1 MYMVGLPYILLLN
14 WFHSDLTLSD
24 FKFCSFV
31 TRISKTT
38 TTHPSDSFRHPAL
51 TSHEHANGCR
61 LGIDSWAD
69 TCCAGKHC
77 YVQEFIEGKM
87 VTASG
92 FTSSLGKLENLPIA
106 NVVYAYDDPGGF
118 VLLLECN
125 NSIYLGDQME
135 DSLLNPIQ
143 CEENDVRID
152 TRPKLYYPDE
162 PSAQSVDF
170 PDGTRL
176 HILYDGVLPY
186 LPVRRPTKEELHS
199 CRRLEMSS
207 RDCWDPFLIN
217 GSFSALAGEPTDTD
231 QSYLQHNLDDTDPIG
246 THLMSMQLPSL
257 LINSPLLHD
266 VTPQDQEE
274 SVFSTISKVNTRRRD
289 TITPEALAKRLN
301 IGLATAKRTLNAT
314 SHQCLRTTGLLTKRF
329 KTDRS
334 QLRYKQLTRG
344 YGTFYTDYLKVSTKS
359 LRGYIGGVIYTN
371 KLGFKKFYPCETEQG
386 LETSRTLRNFI
397 ETVGLPQ
404 AMHSDNH
411 RNFKEGLFKKLL
423 RKFGIYSTYTEP
435 HSPWQN
441 RAEPAIGEVKTYA
454 RRLMQRSKTPVRLWC
469 FCYEYSADVLSLL
482 ATGRFELQGRTP
494 YEAIMNYTPDIS
506 EYASFTWFQW
516 CYYFDEDTKCKRLCR
531 WLGPAHHVG
540 QSFCSYII
548 LDGGTFI
555 ARSSVIGIPEHEL
568 HEDELKSQM
577 EEFTKSLE
585 SKIGNHKEALFQIT
599 VPENL
604 YYDAFGDDPSDDD
617 NVLPYGDELVD
628 AKTDEIDEAY
638 LEALDE
644 YIGAQ
649 VVIPGRDA
657 QPVLAKVKKRKR
669 DSLGLPTGQHNPN
682 PILDTRVYELE
693 FPDGRLEEYAV
704 NIIAE
709 NLLNQADND
718 GWDTGIL
725 EEIVDMRKDDD
736 VAIPMSEGHIT
747 TASGQQRPVI
757 TTKGWDV
764 QVRWNDHSTGWIP
777 LAQIKESNPVEVAEF
792 AIASGLSN
800 EPAFNWWTHKTLR
813 RRDRIIK
820 RLKVQRVRKGRMKF
834 GIEIP
839 GTVDQAVA
847 LDNQN
852 GNTLWQDAIVKEMKN
867 SRVAFK
873 LLEQGEKPPVGHK
886 EITCHLIFDLKLDMT
901 RKARY
906 VAGGHLTD
914 VPSSMTYSTV
924 VSRDTVRIGF
934 LVAALNDLDIL
945 AGDIQN
951 AFLEAPTKE
960 KIFFYAGD
968 EWKADK
974 DKVVVVVRALYGLK
988 SSALQFRNHLADTLG
1003 NHLGF
1008 KSSLADPDLWYK
1020 AATDSTGN
1028 KYYSY
1033 ILVYV
1038 DDLLIIDKN
1047 PRKFMSQIQDTFTVK
1062 PDSIEEPKTYLG
1074 ADINKVYY
1082 PDGSYAWTMGSE
1094 SYVKKVVKNVKVKML
1109 KDGLE
1114 FNKKLSDPAISVPQP
1129 FSAVNYRPELDTSVL
1144 CNDAQ
1149 VTLYQNVIGILRW
1162 VVELGRI
1169 DIAYEVSTLSRYLVQ
1184 PRTGHLLQALHV
1196 FKHLDIHAKNE
1207 LAFDPAIHEIDD
1219 PVATNS
1225 RIKAMKDVYPDAQE
1239 DLPPNAPEPRGNA
1252 IQVNCF
1258 VDSDHAGDRITR
1270 RSQTG
1275 VILYCNSAP
1284 IVWYSKRQN
1293 TVESSTF
1300 GSEFV
1305 ALRIASELIISLR
1318 YKLRMFGIP
1327 ITGPANVFCD
1337 NESVYK
1343 NASFAESSLKKKHN
1357 SICFH
1362 RVRECVASGIM
1373 VVHKVDTHFNLSDI
1387 LTKSL
1392 PANQRI
1398 ELRKK
1403 IMFCE
1408 NDSI

>member
-1 MYMVGLPYILLLN
+1 MWIAHLLTSFKQN
-14 WFHSDLTLSD
+14 TLHNT
-24 FKFCSFV
+24 KINAIV
-31 TRISKTT
+31 TQISKTSIKHNT
-38 TTHPSDSFRHPAL
+38 IFRHPTL
-51 TSHEHANGCR
+51 TTKEHDDGCR
-61 LGIDSWAD
+61 LGIDTWAD
-69 TCCAGKHC
+69 TCCAGKHS
-77 YVQEFIEGKM
+77 YVQEFIDGKT

-92 FTSSLGKLENLPIA
+92 FTSSLGSLTNLPIA
-106 NVVYAYDDPGGF
+106 NVVYAYDDPGGY

-125 NSIYLGDQME
+125 NAIYLGDKME

-143 CEENDVRID
+143 GEENGVRID
-152 TRPKLYYPDE
+152 TRPRLYYPNAE
-162 PSAQSVDF
+162 TAQTMIF
-170 PDGTRL
+170 PDDTHL
-176 HILYDGVLPY
+176 QVKYDGVLPY
-186 LPVRRPTKEELHS
+186 LPVRRPTKEELHT
-199 CRRLEMSS
+199 CRRLEITS
-207 RDCWDPFLIN
+207 RDSWDPFLMH
-217 GSFSALAGEPTDTD
+217 GSFSRLQGTPTESNSD
-231 QSYLQHNLDDTDPIG
+231 YLYHNLDDTDPVAS
-246 THLMSMQLPSL
+246 HLMSMQLPSL
-257 LINSPLLHD
+257 ASQTPLLYD
-266 VTPQDQEE
+266 NTPPDCADTI
-274 SVFSTISKVNTRRRD
+274 FSSISKLTTSRKD

-301 IGLATAKRTLNAT
+301 IGLATATRTLQAT
-314 SHQCLRTTGLLTKRF
+314 THQCMRTTGLLTKRF
-329 KTDRS
+329 KTDKS

-344 YGTFYTDYLKVSTKS
+344 YGTFYTDYLKVSVKS

-371 KLGFKKFYPCETEQG
+371 KLGFKKFFPCETEQG
-386 LETSRTLRNFI
+386 LETGRTLRNFV
-397 ETVGLPQ
+397 ELVGLPV

-411 RNFKEGLFKKLL
+411 TNFKEGVFKKLL

-441 RAEPAIGEVKTYA
+441 RAEPAIGEIKRYA
-454 RRLMQRSKTPVRLWC
+454 RRLMQRSDTPIRLWC
-469 FCYEYSADVLSLL
+469 FCYEYSADILSLL

-494 YEAIMNYTPDIS
+494 YEAVMNYTPDIS

-516 CYYFDEDTKCKRLCR
+516 CYYYDEATKCKNLCR
-531 WLGPAHHVG
+531 WLGPAHHIG
-540 QSFCSYII
+540 QSFCSYLI
-548 LDGGTFI
+548 LEGGTFI

-568 HEDELKSQM
+568 LEESMKTLTKKFM
-577 EEFTKSLE
+577 ENLE
-585 SKIGNHKEALFQIT
+585 TKIGNHKQPLFNIT
-599 VPENL
+599 VPNDL
-604 YYDAFGDDPSDDD
+604 YYKAFGDDVDEDE
-617 NVLPYGDELVD
+617 NELPYGDELLD
-628 AKTDEIDEAY
+628 QKTTEIDDAY
-638 LEALDE
+638 MEALDE
-644 YIGAQ
+644 YIGVE

-657 QPVLAKVKKRKR
+657 QPVLAKVRKRKR
-669 DSLGLPTGQHNPN
+669 DPDGLPSGTPNPN

-718 GWDTGIL
+718 GWDTGLL

-736 VAIPMSEGHIT
+736 VAVPMNKGHIT
-747 TASGQQRPVI
+747 TSSGQERAVI

-764 QVRWNDHSTGWIP
+764 QVRWKDQSTGWIS
-777 LAQIKESNPVEVAEF
+777 LTDIKQSNPIEVAEF
-792 AIASGLSN
+792 AVAAGLSK
-800 EPAFNWWTHKTLR
+800 EPAFNWWALKTLK

-839 GTVDQAVA
+839 GTVEQAKK
-847 LDNQN
+847 LDMAN
-852 GNTLWQDAIVKEMKN
+852 GNTLWQDAITKEMKN

-873 LLEQGEKPPVGHK
+873 LLERGENPPVGFK
-886 EITCHLIFDLKLDMT
+886 EITCHIIFDLKLDMT

-914 VPSSMTYSTV
+914 VPTSMTYSSV

-960 KIFFYAGD
+960 KIFFYAGE

-974 DKVVVVVRALYGLK
+974 DRVVVVIRALYGLK

-1003 NHLGF
+1003 NKLGF

-1020 AATDSTGN
+1020 AATDTAGN

-1038 DDLLIIDKN
+1038 DDLLIIDKI
-1047 PRKFMSQIQDTFTVK
+1047 PQRYMKQIQESFTVK

-1074 ADINKVYY
+1074 ADISKVYY
-1082 PDGSYAWTMGSE
+1082 PDNSYAWTMGSYT
-1094 SYVKKVVKNVKVKML
+1094 YVKKAIKNLKAKMA

-1129 FSAVNYRPELDTSVL
+1129 LSSVSYRPELDTSVL
-1144 CNDAQ
+1144 CNDEQ
-1149 VTLYQNVIGILRW
+1149 VTLFQNVIGILRW

-1184 PRTGHLLQALHV
+1184 PRTGHLLQALHM
-1196 FKHLDIHAKNE
+1196 FKFLDIHSKNE
-1207 LAFDPAIHEIDD
+1207 LAFDPAYHEVDD
-1219 PVATNS
+1219 PAATQV
-1225 RIKAMKDVYPDAQE
+1225 RIQAMKDVYPDAQE

-1252 IQVNCF
+1252 MQINCF

-1275 VILYCNSAP
+1275 IILYCNSAP
-1284 IVWYSKRQN
+1284 IIWYSKRQN

-1305 ALRIASELIISLR
+1305 ALRVASELIISLR

-1327 ITGPANVFCD
+1327 VDGPANVFCD

-1343 NASFAESSLKKKHN
+1343 NSSFAESTLKKKHN

-1373 VVHKVDTHFNLSDI
+1373 VVHKVGTHFNLSDI

-1392 PANQRI
+1392 PANQRLA
-1398 ELRKK
+1398 LRRQ
-1403 IMFCE
+1403 IMYS
-1408 NDSI
+1408 DD

>member
-1 MYMVGLPYILLLN
+1 MR
-14 WFHSDLTLSD
+14 
-24 FKFCSFV
+24 K
-31 TRISKTT
+31 
-38 TTHPSDSFRHPAL
+38 
-51 TSHEHANGCR
+51 
-61 LGIDSWAD
+61 LGI
-69 TCCAGKHC
+69 
-77 YVQEFIEGKM
+77 
-87 VTASG
+87 
-92 FTSSLGKLENLPIA
+92 
-106 NVVYAYDDPGGF
+106 YA
-118 VLLLECN
+118 
-125 NSIYLGDQME
+125 
-135 DSLLNPIQ
+135 
-143 CEENDVRID
+143 
-152 TRPKLYYPDE
+152 
-162 PSAQSVDF
+162 
-170 PDGTRL
+170 
-176 HILYDGVLPY
+176 
-186 LPVRRPTKEELHS
+186 
-199 CRRLEMSS
+199 
-207 RDCWDPFLIN
+207 
-217 GSFSALAGEPTDTD
+217 
-231 QSYLQHNLDDTDPIG
+231 
-246 THLMSMQLPSL
+246 
-257 LINSPLLHD
+257 
-266 VTPQDQEE
+266 
-274 SVFSTISKVNTRRRD
+274 
-289 TITPEALAKRLN
+289 
-301 IGLATAKRTLNAT
+301 
-314 SHQCLRTTGLLTKRF
+314 
-329 KTDRS
+329 
-334 QLRYKQLTRG
+334 
-344 YGTFYTDYLKVSTKS
+344 
-359 LRGYIGGVIYTN
+359 
-371 KLGFKKFYPCETEQG
+371 
-386 LETSRTLRNFI
+386 
-397 ETVGLPQ
+397 
-404 AMHSDNH
+404 
-411 RNFKEGLFKKLL
+411 
-423 RKFGIYSTYTEP
+423 TYTEP

-454 RRLMQRSKTPVRLWC
+454 RRLMQRSRTPIRLWC
-469 FCYEYSADVLSLL
+469 FCYEYSADVLSIL

-494 YEAIMNYTPDIS
+494 YEAVMNYTPDIS

-516 CYYFDEDTKCKRLCR
+516 CYYFDEATKCKSLCR
-531 WLGPAHHVG
+531 WLGPAHHIG

-548 LDGGTFI
+548 LEGGKFI
-555 ARSSVIGIPEHEL
+555 ARSSVIGIPDHEL
-568 HEDELKSQM
+568 ESPELKKQTDTFM
-577 EEFTKSLE
+577 ETLE
-585 SKIGNHKEALFQIT
+585 SKIGNYRQPAFNIE
-599 VPENL
+599 VPDEI
-604 YYDAFGDDPSDDD
+604 YYEAFGDDTTSDD
-617 NVLPYGDELVD
+617 NVLPYGDEINDV
-628 AKTDEIDEAY
+628 KTTEVDEAY

-644 YIGAQ
+644 YIGVQ

-657 QPVLAKVKKRKR
+657 QPVLATVKKRKR
-669 DSLGLPTGQHNPN
+669 DHDGNPSGTQNPN

-718 GWDTGIL
+718 GWDTGLL
-725 EEIVDMRKDDD
+725 EEIIDLRRNDE
-736 VAIPMSEGHIT
+736 VAVPMSKGYVVT
-747 TASGQQRPVI
+747 PSGQRKKVI

-764 QVRWNDHSTGWIP
+764 QVKWADQSTGWLP
-777 LAQIKESNPVEVAEF
+777 LHEIKESNPVELAEF
-792 AIASGLSN
+792 AIAAGLDK
-800 EPAFNWWTHKTLR
+800 EPAFNWWTHKTLK

-839 GTVDQAVA
+839 GTVEQAKK
-847 LDNQN
+847 LDAAN
-852 GNTLWQDAIVKEMKN
+852 GNTLWQDAITKEMKN
-867 SRVAFK
+867 SRIAFK
-873 LLEQGEKPPVGHK
+873 LLETGEKPPVGHK

-914 VPSSMTYSTV
+914 VPTSMTYSTV

-968 EWKADK
+968 EWRADK

-1003 NHLGF
+1003 NKLGF

-1020 AATDSTGN
+1020 AAVDSTGN

-1038 DDLLIIDKN
+1038 DDLLIIDKE
-1047 PRKFMSQIQDTFTVK
+1047 PKKFMAQIQDSFTVK

-1074 ADINKVYY
+1074 ADIGKVYY

-1094 SYVKKVVKNVKVKML
+1094 TYVKKVVKNMKAKMA

-1129 FSAVNYRPELDTSVL
+1129 LSSVSYRPELDTSVE
-1144 CNDAQ
+1144 CTEAQ
-1149 VTLYQNVIGILRW
+1149 VTLFQNIIGVLRW

-1169 DIAYEVSTLSRYLVQ
+1169 DIAFEVSILSRYLVQ
-1184 PRTGHLLQALHV
+1184 PRTGHLLQAIHV
-1196 FKHLDIHAKNE
+1196 FKYLDIHSKNE
-1207 LAFDPAIHEIDD
+1207 LAFDPALHEVDD
-1219 PVATNS
+1219 PVLTTQ
-1225 RIKAMKDVYPDAQE
+1225 RIQAMKDIYPDAQE

-1252 IQVNCF
+1252 VQVNCF
-1258 VDSDHAGDRITR
+1258 VDSDHAGDRTTR

-1275 VILYCNSAP
+1275 IILYCNSAP
-1284 IVWYSKRQN
+1284 IVWYSKRQS

-1305 ALRIASELIISLR
+1305 ALRVASELIISLR

-1337 NESVYK
+1337 NESVYR
-1343 NASFAESSLKKKHN
+1343 NAAFAESTLKKKHN

-1362 RVRECVASGIM
+1362 RVRECVASGVMI
-1373 VVHKVDTHFNLSDI
+1373 VHKVDTHFNLSDI

-1403 IMFCE
+1403 IMFTE
-1408 NDSI
+1408 NG